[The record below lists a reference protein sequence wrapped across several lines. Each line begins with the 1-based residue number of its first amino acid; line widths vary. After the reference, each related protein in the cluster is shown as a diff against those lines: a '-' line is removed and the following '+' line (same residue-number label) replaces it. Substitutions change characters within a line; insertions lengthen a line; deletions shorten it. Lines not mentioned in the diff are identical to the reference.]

1 MSKLA
6 SAVRA
11 EQVRTLYR
19 QSVWVFIANPVNALI
34 TALCLWQRAQHGA
47 LLAWV
52 AGMGAVAVGRL
63 ALRQR
68 YLRANPGA
76 DDSGPWITRFVIGA
90 AATGA
95 GWGVGGALFFDPA
108 DPIVQLIVTFVV
120 GGMIAGAS
128 GTLAAYVPAFIG
140 FALPALVGLAG
151 RIMVIGDTAHVGFV
165 FLMLVYGVVMTM
177 VATNTQRAI
186 IATFRLRFENDEL
199 LAQLTNARASLENVN
214 RTLEERVAER
224 TLAFERQSETLRD
237 AQRMESIGLLAGGV
251 AHDFNN
257 LLTVVLA
264 NVALLEG
271 GELKE
276 PERISVEEIRTSAN
290 RGAALV
296 SQLLA
301 FSRRQILKPQTLDLA
316 RVAAEMEQFL
326 RRLIGTQVDLAVI
339 IPPGTL
345 PVTADP
351 SQLQQVIIN
360 LATNARDA
368 MPSGGQLTIEAGSFD
383 KVQGGPGPDVPP
395 GPYATLVVTDTG
407 VGMDAETRRLAFHPF
422 FTTKELGRGTGLGL
436 ATVYGIVDQSGGFIF
451 VESQPAKGSSFAVY
465 LPRVTGAAAAA
476 LLAEEPA
483 KAAAPTPPRR
493 GTVLLAEDNPMVRDV
508 AARILRTAGH
518 AVLLACDGQEG
529 LEVAAKQVGPLDLLV
544 TDLVMGRM
552 GGIELA
558 KRLAEARPE
567 LRILFISGFAWDNSL
582 PAIDPAR
589 GIDFLQKPFA
599 PDALVEA
606 VRRLMDAPSRRR
618 SDSGPNR
625 QPAVS

>member
-1 MSKLA
+1 MSNLA

-11 EQVRTLYR
+11 EQIRTLYR
-19 QSVWVFIANPVNALI
+19 QSVWVFIANPVNAVI
-34 TALCLWQRAQHGA
+34 TALSLWQRAHHGA
-47 LLAWV
+47 LLAWI
-52 AGMGAVAVGRL
+52 AGMSLVAAGRL
-63 ALRQR
+63 AVRR
-68 YLRANPGA
+68 KYLQVNPSA
-76 DDSGPWITRFVIGA
+76 DESGRWTTYFVSGTI
-90 AATGA
+90 ATGA
-95 GWGVGGALFFDPA
+95 AWGVGAAVFFDPA
-108 DPIVQLIVTFVV
+108 DPVVQLIVTFVI

-128 GTLAAYVPAFIG
+128 GTLATYVPAFIG
-140 FALPALVGLAG
+140 FEVPALLGLAG
-151 RIMVIGDTAHVGFV
+151 GMVVIGDTAHVGFV
-165 FLMLVYGVVMTM
+165 FLLLVYGVVMTM
-177 VATNTQRAI
+177 VASNTQRAI
-186 IATFRLRFENDEL
+186 VGTFRLRFENDEL
-199 LAQLTNARASLENVN
+199 LAQLMNARASLENVN
-214 RTLEERVAER
+214 RTLEDRVAER

-264 NVALLEG
+264 NVAMLEG
-271 GELKE
+271 GQLRDAD
-276 PERISVEEIRTSAN
+276 RISVEEIRTSAN

-316 RVAAEMEQFL
+316 RVVAEMEHFL
-326 RRLIGTQVDLAVI
+326 RRLIGSQVEVEVNVPADV
-339 IPPGTL
+339 L

-368 MPSGGQLTIEAGSFD
+368 MPSGGRLTIQAGSFD
-383 KVQGGPGPDVPP
+383 KTPGGPGPEVPA
-395 GPYATLVVTDTG
+395 GPYATLEVRDTG

-422 FTTKELGRGTGLGL
+422 FTTKEQGRGTGLGL
-436 ATVYGIVDQSGGFIF
+436 ATVYGIVDQSGGYTF
-451 VESQPAKGSSFAVY
+451 VESQPAKGSSFSIY
-465 LPRVTGAAAAA
+465 LPRVTGAAAAQF
-476 LLAEEPA
+476 L
-483 KAAAPTPPRR
+483 AAAPAVTSDATEPRR

-508 AARILRTAGH
+508 AARILNNAGH
-518 AVLLACDGQEG
+518 TLLLACDGQEG
-529 LEVAAKQVGPLDLLV
+529 LEVAGKHDGIIDVLV

-582 PAIDPAR
+582 PAIDPVR

-606 VRRLMDAPSRRR
+606 VQRLLRAPRR
-618 SDSGPNR
+618 SDGSGPTR
-625 QPAVS
+625 PPVAS